1 MCYTSIVLIFE
12 NGMSR
17 QNESVKEVGKIQ
29 IFFDFIYL
37 CMIDKQAIQFTFTF
51 FETKTS
57 QILFTLSRAA
67 KQCKMIIIFFFEMC
81 FLCVKSELLND

>member
-1 MCYTSIVLIFE
+1 
-12 NGMSR
+12 
-17 QNESVKEVGKIQ
+17 
-29 IFFDFIYL
+29 
-37 CMIDKQAIQFTFTF
+37 MIDKQAIQFTFTF

-81 FLCVKSELLND
+81 FFVCEISTLTD